1 MLRLKNR
8 SSVDLRKTGV
18 PLMDFDSSH
27 LVLAVVAIVIIM
39 LIRTLIRA
47 GREINSSDKFP
58 TSKNRQ
64 NSKKDDENPL

>member
-8 SSVDLRKTGV
+8 SSVLEINGGV

-27 LVLAVVAIVIIM
+27 LVLAVVAVVIIT

-47 GREINSSDKFP
+47 GKEINSSDKFP